1 MRKHSVRQKTCKDPS
16 PRAKKFRAI
25 SAAGVLTGAL
35 VVAPYS
41 VSVPSAAHKAVE
53 DMLLAAAS
61 IVFIDGHD
69 YPNGSTRMAG
79 ILGGQY
85 QCTTSSCVP
94 LTTPLPSD
102 RLIFINNTD
111 EYPAPWA

>member
-1 MRKHSVRQKTCKDPS
+1 MRKHSVRQKPRKDPS
-16 PRAKKFRAI
+16 PRARKLRAI

-41 VSVPSAAHKAVE
+41 VSVQSAAHKAVE

-85 QCTTSSCVP
+85 QCTTTSCAP
-94 LTTPLPSD
+94 RPS
-102 RLIFINNTD
+102 
-111 EYPAPWA
+111 

>member
-1 MRKHSVRQKTCKDPS
+1 MATGLCVFSAGLSVFSLWQ
-16 PRAKKFRAI
+16 
-25 SAAGVLTGAL
+25 
-35 VVAPYS
+35 
-41 VSVPSAAHKAVE
+41 SAAHKAFE

-85 QCTTSSCVP
+85 QCRGN
-94 LTTPLPSD
+94 LD
-102 RLIFINNTD
+102 N
-111 EYPAPWA
+111 

>member
-1 MRKHSVRQKTCKDPS
+1 MGKHSVRQKTRKDQN
-16 PRAKKFRAI
+16 PRAKKLRAI

-35 VVAPYS
+35 VVAPCS
-41 VSVPSAAHKAVE
+41 VSVQSAAHKAVG

-61 IVFIDGHD
+61 ILFIDGHD
-69 YPNGSTRMAG
+69 YANGSTRMAG

-85 QCTTSSCVP
+85 QCTTTSCAP

>member
-1 MRKHSVRQKTCKDPS
+1 MRKHSVRQKPRKDPS
-16 PRAKKFRAI
+16 PRARKLRAI

-41 VSVPSAAHKAVE
+41 VSVPSAAHNAVE

-85 QCTTSSCVP
+85 QCTTTSCCAP
-94 LTTPLPSD
+94 LTTPP
-102 RLIFINNTD
+102 RLTS
-111 EYPAPWA
+111 